1 MKLNKI
7 YKLTF
12 FLIITL
18 TSCSSN
24 SLKNEIEGQWA
35 IKEITYSGKSY
46 KDQMYT
52 NALIFRENNEVSIPE
67 TFHFKKDKNATWKV
81 LENKNSIT
89 INTST
94 TVFDDT
100 FDVEFIN
107 RTENDPLGII
117 LKSDTIYIKAYK
129 LLDFHH

>member
-1 MKLNKI
+1 M
-7 YKLTF
+7 
-12 FLIITL
+12 IITL
-18 TSCSSN
+18 ISCSNN

-52 NALIFRENNEVSIPE
+52 NALIFRENNEISIPE